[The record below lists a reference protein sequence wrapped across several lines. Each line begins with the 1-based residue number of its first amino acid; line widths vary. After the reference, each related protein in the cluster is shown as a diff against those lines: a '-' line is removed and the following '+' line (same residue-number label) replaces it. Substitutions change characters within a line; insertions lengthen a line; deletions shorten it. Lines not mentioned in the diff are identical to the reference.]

1 MAESHKTLKM
11 TITIVRFVN
20 IVMAGLIA
28 GILLGIWL
36 GFNPMTYSFATY
48 LEHQQGAIKAL
59 NILMPALGLITIIL
73 TLVSA
78 FLQKTNK
85 VVFVTLMV
93 AAILLVT
100 SGLLTK
106 FGNQP
111 INKIVMTWHNTDVP
125 THWTELRDKWWTL
138 HQIRA
143 MSAIIA
149 FLLIVWTNTRK
160 N

>member
-1 MAESHKTLKM
+1 MIT
-11 TITIVRFVN
+11 TIVRFVN

-36 GFNPMTYSFATY
+36 GFNPTTYSFLTY

-59 NILMPALGLITIIL
+59 NVLMPALGFITIIL

-78 FLQKTNK
+78 FLQKNNK
-85 VVFVTLMV
+85 VVFVTLI
-93 AAILLVT
+93 AAAVLLVT
-100 SGLLTK
+100 SGLVTR

-125 THWTELRDKWWTL
+125 SNWTELRDKWWTL

-143 MSAIIA
+143 LSALIA
-149 FLLIVWTNTRK
+149 FFLIVWTVTRK